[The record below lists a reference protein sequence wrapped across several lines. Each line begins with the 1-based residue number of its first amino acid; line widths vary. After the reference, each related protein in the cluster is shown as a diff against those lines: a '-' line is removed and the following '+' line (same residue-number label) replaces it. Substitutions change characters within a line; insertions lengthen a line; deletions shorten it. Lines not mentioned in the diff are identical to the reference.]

1 MGSHAH
7 QDKVKMTFECTSD
20 ERAYI
25 KMLAA
30 KSHMNLSDFLLSYVR
45 TDFPKKPNKQTLAAM
60 KELDE
65 GRGTRATSIDD
76 FWEQMGIDSNV

>member
-1 MGSHAH
+1 
-7 QDKVKMTFECTSD
+7 
-20 ERAYI
+20 
-25 KMLAA
+25 MLAA